1 MTVTLAAV
9 VAARRR
15 IQSLIRKTPSVP
27 ATNLSRSTGV
37 NLWLKL
43 ETRQVTGSFKER
55 GAANKLLTLTD
66 EQRASGVVAA
76 SAGNHAQGL
85 AINAARLGVDSTIV
99 MPEYTPI
106 VKVTRTTGYGGN
118 VILHGCAYDEAAAY
132 ARALCEEQGK
142 TFIHAFD
149 DDAVIAGQGT
159 AALELLDDL
168 DDLDAVIIPVGGGGL
183 LTGMAVVI
191 KAIRPDIEVIGVQSA
206 AYPSMVRALAAGER
220 VELPAERT
228 IADGIAV
235 GKTGEKTLELAKQ
248 YVDRV
253 IEVSEEAITT
263 AIVDLLEQE
272 RVVSEGAAAA
282 ALAAVT
288 SGQLDHL
295 QGKNVCL
302 MISGGNIDVNLMA
315 DIIDRG
321 LVRSGRRIRLSVVVP
336 DRPGTLARV
345 TEIIAGSRAN
355 VLEIRHERA
364 FSQTSVGETD
374 IALELETTGAEHVA
388 LLKRELEAAGYHV
401 H

>member
-1 MTVTLAAV
+1 MTVSLAAV

-15 IQSLIRKTPSVP
+15 IQSLVRKTPSVP

-55 GAANKLLTLTD
+55 GAANKLLTLT
-66 EQRASGVVAA
+66 EEERAQGVVAA

-85 AINAARLGVDSTIV
+85 AINAARLGVDATIV

-106 VKVTRTTGYGGN
+106 VKATRTTGYGGN
-118 VILHGCAYDEAAAY
+118 VVLHGATYDEAAEY
-132 ARALCEEQGK
+132 ARGLCAAQEK

-149 DDAVIAGQGT
+149 DHDVIAGQGT

-168 DDLDAVIIPVGGGGL
+168 DELDAVIVPVGGGGL

-191 KAIRPDIEVIGVQSA
+191 KALRPEIEVIGVQTE
-206 AYPSMVRALAAGER
+206 AYPSMLRALEAGER
-220 VELPAERT
+220 VEVPPERT

-235 GKTGEKTLELAKQ
+235 GKTGAKTFELAKKL
-248 YVDRV
+248 VDRV
-253 IEVSEEAITT
+253 IDVSEDAITT
-263 AIVDLLEQE
+263 AVVDLLEQE

-288 SGQLDHL
+288 SGKLDHL
-295 QGKNVCL
+295 KGKNVCL
-302 MISGGNIDVNLMA
+302 VISGGNIDVNLMA

-321 LVRSGRRIRLSVVVP
+321 LVRSGRRIRLAVVVP

-345 TEIIAGSRAN
+345 TEIIAASAAN

-374 IALELETTGAEHVA
+374 IALELETTGPEHVA
-388 LLKRELEAAGYHV
+388 LLKQELEAAGYV
-401 H
+401 VR

>member
-1 MTVTLAAV
+1 MTVTLASV

-55 GAANKLLTLTD
+55 GAANKLLLLS
-66 EQRASGVVAA
+66 EAERAGGVVAA

-85 AINAARLGVDSTIV
+85 AINAARLGIDATIV

-106 VKVTRTTGYGGN
+106 VKVTRTRGYGGN
-118 VILHGCAYDEAAAY
+118 VILHGGAYDEAAAY
-132 ARALCEEQGK
+132 ARILCEEQGK
-142 TFIHAFD
+142 TFVHAFD
-149 DDAVIAGQGT
+149 DHAIIAGQGT

-183 LTGMAVVI
+183 LSGMGVVI
-191 KAIRPDIEVIGVQSA
+191 KAIRPEIEVIGVQTEA
-206 AYPSMVRALAAGER
+206 FPSMVRALALGER
-220 VELPAERT
+220 IALPPQRT

-235 GKTGEKTLELAKQ
+235 GKTGEKTFELAKQ

-288 SGQLDHL
+288 SGKLDHL
-295 QGKNVCL
+295 KGKNVCL

-321 LVRSGRRIRLSVVVP
+321 LVRSGRRIRLVVVVP
-336 DRPGTLARV
+336 DLPGTLARV
-345 TEIIAGSRAN
+345 TEVIAASAAN

-374 IALELETTGAEHVA
+374 IALELETTGPEHVA
-388 LLKRELEAAGYHV
+388 LLKRELQAAGYMV
-401 H
+401 R